1 MYIYNLQINFLMK
14 YQLLITGLL
23 IINLSCSAQTS
34 EMPAA
39 EGFGV
44 MFYNLENLYDTIN
57 DPAKD
62 DEVFLPNADRQWNAS
77 KYDKKLENLSKV
89 IATGAD
95 MLPTLVGLCE
105 VENEK
110 VVKDLANTTNL
121 KPGNYKYVH
130 YDSPD
135 ERGIDVALL
144 YNEKLFKVKS
154 SKAIHVT
161 IPGDTIDYTR
171 DILMVNGEI
180 SIQGKKE
187 QLFVFVNHWPSRSEG
202 EEQSAPKRAAAA
214 ETLKRAVDSINAKF
228 DDANI
233 IIMGDFNDTPVDI
246 SIQRILMAKGVSD
259 NYADES
265 LVDLMTNMQAM
276 GLGSYNYKGNWQ
288 ALDQIIV
295 SESLLDGT
303 GLQVNPASTIF
314 VKKDWMLYH
323 NDKYGDSPDRT
334 FAGNKY
340 IGGYSDHLPVFVGF
354 VVK

>member
-1 MYIYNLQINFLMK
+1 MKLQSLFL
-14 YQLLITGLL
+14 LLVVF
-23 IINLSCSAQTS
+23 NLSCSAQSNNTVAS
-34 EMPAA
+34 T
-39 EGFGV
+39 GYGV

-62 DEVFLPNADRQWNAS
+62 DEVFLPNADRLWNAS
-77 KYDKKLENLSKV
+77 KYEAKLENLSKV
-89 IATGAD
+89 IATAAD

-105 VENEK
+105 VENEM
-110 VVKDLANTTNL
+110 VVKDLVNTNNL
-121 KPGNYKYVH
+121 KPGNYDYVH

-144 YNEKLFKVKS
+144 YNKKDFKVKS
-154 SKAIHVT
+154 SKAIAVT
-161 IPGDTIDYTR
+161 LPGEKQDFTR

-180 SIQGKKE
+180 LINGKKE

-202 EEQSAPKRAAAA
+202 EEVSAPKRAAAA
-214 ETLKRAVDSINAKF
+214 TKLKEVVDSLNAKL
-228 DDANI
+228 DNPNI
-233 IIMGDFNDTPVDI
+233 VIMGDFNDTPLDI
-246 SIQRILMAKGVSD
+246 SIQKILNAQATAD
-259 NYADES
+259 TYAEET
-265 LVDLMTNMQAM
+265 LVNLMTKLQTT
-276 GLGSYNYKGNWQ
+276 GQGSYNYKGNWQ

-295 SESLLDGT
+295 SAGLLDGKSLEVSPET
-303 GLQVNPASTIF
+303 AQF

-354 VVK
+354 SSK